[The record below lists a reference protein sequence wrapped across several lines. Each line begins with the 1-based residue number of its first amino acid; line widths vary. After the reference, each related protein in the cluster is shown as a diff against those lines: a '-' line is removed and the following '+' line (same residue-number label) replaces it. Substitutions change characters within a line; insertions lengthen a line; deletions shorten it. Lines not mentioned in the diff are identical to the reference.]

1 MLNTRNGRIVLKL
14 NVRFLKLRKSN
25 TRTTK
30 KRLKIKHLRGYKLR
44 NLLVDQKRRKR
55 YNSSILTK
63 VGAKQMTTVT
73 IKNGSYRNKPVA
85 NVSFALVKGFQTGAK
100 GNFVTVKSDGYFG
113 PEFDEV
119 RIKVDSIEDIEFA
132 AGTPVLANEPAPEP
146 HVEVVHE
153 SDEQA
158 IERIRTRFQ
167 ILDEMTKA
175 ATTGDIRAMIVSG
188 PPGVGKSYGVEKIV
202 EQACLFD
209 KLSGKRLRAE
219 VVKGSATP
227 IGLYQTLYKY
237 SDKNCML
244 VFDDCDS
251 ILVDD
256 VALNLL
262 KGALDSGSKRKISW
276 LSESSS
282 LRREGIPDSFN
293 FNGSIIFITN
303 LKFDKMKSQKLKD
316 HLDALQSRCHY
327 LDLTLDTMRDKI
339 LRIKQI
345 ASDGALF
352 ENMDLDKS
360 AETEVIEF
368 MEEHRN
374 SLREVSLR
382 MAIKIGQLRRSFALR
397 WKDMA
402 KITCMK
408 VGA

>member
-1 MLNTRNGRIVLKL
+1 V
-14 NVRFLKLRKSN
+14 LRKSN
-25 TRTTK
+25 KRTYK
-30 KRLKIKHLRGYKLR
+30 KRLKIKHLRSYKLR
-44 NLLVDQKRRKR
+44 RNTWITLVDQKRHRY

-119 RIKVDSIEDIEFA
+119 RVKVDSIEDIEFA
-132 AGTPVLANEPAPEP
+132 GGAPVLATEPVAEAQ
-146 HVEVVHE
+146 VEVVDE

-352 ENMDLDKS
+352 ENMDLDKE

-368 MEEHRN
+368 LEEHKN

-382 MAIKIGQLRRSFALR
+382 MAIKIAQLRKSFALR

-402 KITCMK
+402 KVTCMK

>member
-1 MLNTRNGRIVLKL
+1 MLYKRSKIHRICRV
-14 NVRFLKLRKSN
+14 
-25 TRTTK
+25 K
-30 KRLKIKHLRGYKLR
+30 KRLKIKHLRGYKKR
-44 NLLVDQKRRKR
+44 QKEWFTLVDQKRHWY
-55 YNSSILTK
+55 YNTSILTK

-73 IKNGSYRNKPVA
+73 IKSGSYRNKPVA

-132 AGTPVLANEPAPEP
+132 AGTPVMANEPEP
-146 HVEVVHE
+146 PVEVVHE

-352 ENMDLDKS
+352 ENMDLDKE

-368 MEEHRN
+368 MEEHKN

-382 MAIKIGQLRRSFALR
+382 MAIKIGQLRKSFALR

-408 VGA
+408 VAG

>member
-1 MLNTRNGRIVLKL
+1 MRCITV
-14 NVRFLKLRKSN
+14 LRKSN
-25 TRTTK
+25 KRIYK

-44 NLLVDQKRRKR
+44 RNSWITMVDQKRHPY

-119 RIKVDSIEDIEFA
+119 RVRVDSIEDIEFA
-132 AGTPVLANEPAPEP
+132 SGTAVLATEPVAESQ
-146 HVEVVHE
+146 VEVVDE
-153 SDEQA
+153 SDDEA
-158 IERIRTRFQ
+158 IERIRNRFQ

-282 LRREGIPDSFN
+282 LRREGIPESFN

-352 ENMDLDKS
+352 ENMDLDKE
-360 AETEVIEF
+360 AEIEVIEF
-368 MEEHRN
+368 MEEHKN

-382 MAIKIGQLRRSFALR
+382 MAIKVAQLRKSFALR

-402 KITCMK
+402 RVTCMK

>member
-1 MLNTRNGRIVLKL
+1 MRRITV
-14 NVRFLKLRKSN
+14 LRKSN
-25 TRTTK
+25 KRTYK

-44 NLLVDQKRRKR
+44 RNMWITLVDQKRHPR
-55 YNSSILTK
+55 YNTSILTK

-119 RIKVDSIEDIEFA
+119 RVKVDSIEDIEFA
-132 AGTPVLANEPAPEP
+132 AGTPVMANESL
-146 HVEVVHE
+146 VEESVAVAHE
-153 SDEQA
+153 SDEEA
-158 IERIRTRFQ
+158 IERIRNRFQ

-345 ASDGALF
+345 AADGALF
-352 ENMDLDKS
+352 ENMDLDKE

-368 MEEHRN
+368 MEENKN

-382 MAIKIGQLRRSFALR
+382 MAIKVAQLRKSFALR

-402 KITCMK
+402 KVTCMK
-408 VGA
+408 VSA